1 MILASSKCVAYKA
14 GFDSAIILC
23 NVLTIIGIVLVPNI
37 ILTKFYLKGG
47 WFGRLLHLIK
57 KTFTCC

>member
-23 NVLTIIGIVLVPNI
+23 NVLTIIGIVFKMI
-37 ILTKFYLKGG
+37 ES
-47 WFGRLLHLIK
+47 LLYD
-57 KTFTCC
+57 CNRW